1 MCLVIYIDMENIIK
15 NVMGFE
21 VLFVKF
27 LLLFDGVK
35 SGYDLFVYG
44 LENG

>member
-21 VLFVKF
+21 VLFLK
-27 LLLFDGVK
+27 LFDGVK

>member
-21 VLFVKF
+21 VLFVKL
-27 LLLFDGVK
+27 LLLFDGFK